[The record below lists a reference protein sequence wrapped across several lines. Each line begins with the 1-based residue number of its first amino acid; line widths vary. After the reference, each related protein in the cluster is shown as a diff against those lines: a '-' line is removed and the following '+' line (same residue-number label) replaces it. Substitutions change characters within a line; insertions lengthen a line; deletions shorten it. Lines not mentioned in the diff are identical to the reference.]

1 KKNKE
6 NNPSS
11 DKKRCRWN
19 AECDVIFIGQLAAE
33 KSAGN
38 QTDNAGWHG
47 SAWTASAKALEGT
60 EKKSGGGRKTADAC
74 QTRWGSLKAQ
84 YQLVKMLR
92 DKSGWGWNDEDK
104 HIVVEDAVWEAYVA
118 INPKVAGWRFKSFPL
133 YDEMAQLIGGAVA
146 TGEGA

>member
-1 KKNKE
+1 
-6 NNPSS
+6 
-11 DKKRCRWN
+11 
-19 AECDVIFIGQLAAE
+19 IGQLAAE

-60 EKKSGGGRKTADAC
+60 EKKSGGAQKTADTC

-92 DKSGWGWNDEDK
+92 EKSGWGWNDEDK

-118 INPKVAGWRFKSFPL
+118 INPKVVGWRFKSFPL
-133 YDEMAQLIGGAVA
+133 YDEMAQL
-146 TGEGA
+146 